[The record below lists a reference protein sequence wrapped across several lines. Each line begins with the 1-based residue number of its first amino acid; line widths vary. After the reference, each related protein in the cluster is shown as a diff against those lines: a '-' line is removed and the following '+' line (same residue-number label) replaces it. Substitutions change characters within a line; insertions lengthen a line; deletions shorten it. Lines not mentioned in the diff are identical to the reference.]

1 MTAFLSRLSHIT
13 FHVPTGT
20 GLVSDLVDKFRF
32 HLFAERV
39 TARAR
44 QLALRK
50 GAAVF
55 LVNERLGEAPP
66 AQTFPFDPTRPALA
80 QQPVLGHSDGEFLYD
95 ISPLHPVSTAS
106 NVCFE
111 VQDVPTV
118 SQSLQE
124 RGCPLAI
131 PPTDV
136 TDSGG
141 SVTYCVVRSVVGNI
155 SHTLLDCSRYRGA
168 FLPGF
173 RAMGDVP
180 EGLRDPAEATHFDH
194 ITYACSRGSTQAVLD
209 WYQHCFGFQRF
220 IMNRQGDV
228 AEGYRIHGHG
238 VGLRLTAMRYRKG
251 SEPRL
256 VDDCKFVLAES
267 LPEPGKNQVDAF
279 LEQHGGA
286 GIQHVALYTTDIVST
301 ARALAQ
307 AGVRFVEPPQAYY
320 SEAGKAEEIRAA
332 GQDPWL
338 LSQHG
343 ILLDTEYLMQIFTKP
358 IFPEETFFLE
368 LIERRGAA
376 GFGEGNIRALWRSR
390 NPSQLPRLLPG
401 GHPWGGRWQP
411 FGSNTAGVV

>member
-1 MTAFLSRLSHIT
+1 MTAFLSRLSHIA

-32 HLFAERV
+32 HLFAELV

-44 QLALRK
+44 QLALCK

-95 ISPLHPVSTAS
+95 ISPLQPVSTAS

-173 RAMGDVP
+173 RATGDVP
-180 EGLRDPAEATHFDH
+180 EGPRDPAEATHFDH

-220 IMNRQGDV
+220 IMNRQEDV

-238 VGLRLTAMRYRKG
+238 VGLRLTAMRYGKG

-256 VDDCKFVLAES
+256 VNDCKIVLAEP

-286 GIQHVALYTTDIVST
+286 GIQHVGLYTTDIVST

-307 AGVRFVEPPQAYY
+307 AGVRFVETPQAYY
-320 SEAGKAEEIRAA
+320 SEVGKAEEIRAA

-343 ILLDTEYLMQIFTKP
+343 ILLDAELVGDGEGGGRGSSPRQRKYLMQIFTKP

-368 LIERRGAA
+368 LIERWGAA
-376 GFGEGNIRALWRSR
+376 GFGEGNIRALWRSV
-390 NPSQLPRLLPG
+390 QAYLDK
-401 GHPWGGRWQP
+401 QE
-411 FGSNTAGVV
+411 

>member
-55 LVNERLGEAPP
+55 LVNE
-66 AQTFPFDPTRPALA
+66 
-80 QQPVLGHSDGEFLYD
+80 SDGEFLYD

-124 RGCPLAI
+124 WGCPLAI

-238 VGLRLTAMRYRKG
+238 MGLRLTAMRYRKG

-286 GIQHVALYTTDIVST
+286 GIQHVGLYTTDIVST

-338 LSQHG
+338 LSHHG
-343 ILLDTEYLMQIFTKP
+343 ILLDAERYLMQIFTKP

-368 LIERRGAA
+368 LIKRRGAA
-376 GFGEGNIRALWRSR
+376 GFGEGNIRALWRSVQR
-390 NPSQLPRLLPG
+390 QKGQVQEAGCKEPPKTAQGTGELCCCQWLDL
-401 GHPWGGRWQP
+401 GRP
-411 FGSNTAGVV
+411 

>member
-1 MTAFLSRLSHIT
+1 MAASLSRLSHIT
-13 FHVPTGT
+13 FHVPAGT
-20 GLVSDLVDKFRF
+20 GLVSDLVGKFRF

-39 TARAR
+39 TACAR

-66 AQTFPFDPTRPALA
+66 AHVFPFDPTQPALA
-80 QQPVLGHSDGEFLYD
+80 QRPPLGHSDEEFLYD
-95 ISPLHPVSTAS
+95 VGPSHLVSTAS

-111 VQDVPTV
+111 VQDVP
-118 SQSLQE
+118 SISRRLQE

-136 TDSGG
+136 TDDGG
-141 SVTYCVVRSVVGNI
+141 SVTYCVVRSVVGNV
-155 SHTLLDCSRYRGA
+155 SHTLLDRSRYRGA

-173 RAMGDVP
+173 RTVRDVP
-180 EGLRDPAEATHFDH
+180 EGPQDPAEATHFDH
-194 ITYACSRGSTQAVLD
+194 VTYACSRGSTRAVLD

-220 IMNRQGDV
+220 IVNRQEDA
-228 AEGYRIHGHG
+228 AEGYQIRGHG
-238 VGLRLTAMRYRKG
+238 VGLRLTAMRYGKG
-251 SEPRL
+251 SEPGL
-256 VDDCKFVLAES
+256 ANDCKFVLAES

-286 GIQHVALYTTDIVST
+286 GIQHVGLYTRDIVST

-332 GQDPWL
+332 GLDPWL

-343 ILLDTEYLMQIFTKP
+343 ILLDAELAEDGEGGGRGSSPHQRRYLMQIFTKP

-376 GFGEGNIRALWRSR
+376 GFGEGNIRALWKSV
-390 NPSQLPRLLPG
+390 QAYLDK
-401 GHPWGGRWQP
+401 QK
-411 FGSNTAGVV
+411 

>member
-1 MTAFLSRLSHIT
+1 MAASLSRLSHIA
-13 FHVPTGT
+13 FHVPAGT
-20 GLVSDLVDKFRF
+20 GLVSDLVGKFRF
-32 HLFAERV
+32 RLFAERV
-39 TARAR
+39 TVCAR

-55 LVNERLGEAPP
+55 LVNERLGEAPT
-66 AQTFPFDPTRPALA
+66 AHMSPFDPTRPTLA
-80 QQPVLGHSDGEFLYD
+80 HQPVLGHSDGEFLYD

-111 VQDVPTV
+111 VQDVPSV
-118 SQSLQE
+118 SRHLQE

-136 TDSGG
+136 TDDSG
-141 SVTYCVVRSVVGNI
+141 SVTYCVVRSIVGNI
-155 SHTLLDCSRYRGA
+155 SHTLLDRSRYRGA

-173 RAMGDVP
+173 RATGDTP
-180 EGLRDPAEATHFDH
+180 EGPGDPAEATHFDH
-194 ITYACSRGSTQAVLD
+194 ITYACSQGSTRAVLD

-220 IMNRQGDV
+220 IVNRQEDV
-228 AEGYRIHGHG
+228 AEGYRIRGHG
-238 VGLRLTAMRYRKG
+238 VGLRLTAMRYGKG
-251 SEPRL
+251 SEPGL

-286 GIQHVALYTTDIVST
+286 GIQHVGLYTTDIIST

-307 AGVRFVEPPQAYY
+307 AGVQFVEPPPAYY
-320 SEAGKAEEIRAA
+320 SEVGKTEEIRAA
-332 GQDPWL
+332 GHDPWL

-343 ILLDTEYLMQIFTKP
+343 ILLDAELVGDGERGGRGSSPRQKRYLMQIFTKP

-368 LIERRGAA
+368 LIERRGAT
-376 GFGEGNIRALWRSR
+376 GFGEGNIRALWKSV
-390 NPSQLPRLLPG
+390 QAYLDK
-401 GHPWGGRWQP
+401 QE
-411 FGSNTAGVV
+411 

>member
-1 MTAFLSRLSHIT
+1 MAASLSRLSHIT
-13 FHVPTGT
+13 FHVPAGT
-20 GLVSDLVDKFRF
+20 GLVSDLVGKFRF

-39 TARAR
+39 TACAR

-55 LVNERLGEAPP
+55 LVNERLGE
-66 AQTFPFDPTRPALA
+66 
-80 QQPVLGHSDGEFLYD
+80 EFLYD
-95 ISPLHPVSTAS
+95 VGPSHLVSTAS

-111 VQDVPTV
+111 VQDVP
-118 SQSLQE
+118 SISRRLQE

-136 TDSGG
+136 TDDGG
-141 SVTYCVVRSVVGNI
+141 SVTYCVVRSVVGNV
-155 SHTLLDCSRYRGA
+155 SHTLLDRSRYRGA

-173 RAMGDVP
+173 RTVRDVP
-180 EGLRDPAEATHFDH
+180 EGPQDPAEATHFDH
-194 ITYACSRGSTQAVLD
+194 VTYACSRGSTRAVLD

-220 IMNRQGDV
+220 IVNRQEDA
-228 AEGYRIHGHG
+228 AEGYQIRGHG
-238 VGLRLTAMRYRKG
+238 VGLRLTAMRYGKG
-251 SEPRL
+251 SEPGL
-256 VDDCKFVLAES
+256 ANDCKFVLAES

-286 GIQHVALYTTDIVST
+286 GIQHVGLYTRDIVST

-332 GQDPWL
+332 GLDPWL

-343 ILLDTEYLMQIFTKP
+343 ILLDAELAEDGEGGGRGSSPHQRRYLMQIFTKP

-376 GFGEGNIRALWRSR
+376 GFGEGNIRALWKSVQRACTR
-390 NPSQLPRLLPG
+390 G
-401 GHPWGGRWQP
+401 GLSAGGAPER
-411 FGSNTAGVV
+411 AGGWLQERRAGNDGR

>member
-1 MTAFLSRLSHIT
+1 MGDESDPSR
-13 FHVPTGT
+13 G
-20 GLVSDLVDKFRF
+20 
-32 HLFAERV
+32 
-39 TARAR
+39 
-44 QLALRK
+44 
-50 GAAVF
+50 
-55 LVNERLGEAPP
+55 
-66 AQTFPFDPTRPALA
+66 
-80 QQPVLGHSDGEFLYD
+80 QQGVLGHTAQWGL
-95 ISPLHPVSTAS
+95 ILTPAGVGPPAGAS

-368 LIERRGAA
+368 LIEQTNPAPSPIPALPTLAPCPGMA
-376 GFGEGNIRALWRSR
+376 GLANSDF
-390 NPSQLPRLLPG
+390 LLPG
-401 GHPWGGRWQP
+401 PGAGFTANVQPVALDPTSSMGGFRDCEPSNCCSHPWGGRWQP

>member
-1 MTAFLSRLSHIT
+1 MAAPLSRLSHIA
-13 FHVPTGT
+13 FHVPAGT

-32 HLFAERV
+32 HLFASRV
-39 TARAR
+39 TACAR

-66 AQTFPFDPTRPALA
+66 AHTFPSDPTRPAPA
-80 QQPVLGHSDGEFLYD
+80 QQPPLGHGDGEFLYD
-95 ISPLHPVSTAS
+95 VSPSRPVSTAS

-111 VQDVPTV
+111 VQDVPSV
-118 SQSLQE
+118 SRRLQE

-136 TDSGG
+136 TDDDG

-155 SHTLLDCSRYRGA
+155 SHTLLDRSRYRGA

-173 RAMGDVP
+173 RTAGDVP
-180 EGLRDPAEATHFDH
+180 KGPRDPAEATHFDH

-220 IMNRQGDV
+220 VINRQEDA
-228 AEGYRIHGHG
+228 AEGYRIRGRG
-238 VGLRLTAMRYRKG
+238 VGLRLTAMRYGKG
-251 SEPRL
+251 SEPGL
-256 VDDCKFVLAES
+256 ADDCKFVLAES
-267 LPEPGKNQVDAF
+267 LPEPGKNQVDTF

-286 GIQHVALYTTDIVST
+286 GIQHVGLYTADIVST
-301 ARALAQ
+301 ARALAE
-307 AGVRFVEPPQAYY
+307 AGVQFVEPPRAYY
-320 SEAGKAEEIRAA
+320 SEAGKAEEIWEA
-332 GQDPWL
+332 GQDPRL

-343 ILLDTEYLMQIFTKP
+343 ILLDGELAGDREGGGRGSSPRQRRYLMQIFTKP

-376 GFGEGNIRALWRSR
+376 GFGEGNIRALWKSV
-390 NPSQLPRLLPG
+390 QAYLDKE
-401 GHPWGGRWQP
+401 
-411 FGSNTAGVV
+411 